1 MQRIRIIDSHTGGEP
16 TRLVIG
22 GFPDLGQGDMAER
35 RRLLGERHD
44 AWRAACI
51 LEPRGSDVLV
61 GALLCAPV
69 DPEACAGV
77 IFFNNSGY
85 LGMCGHGTIGLVAS
99 LAHLGRIG
107 PGVHRIETPV
117 GEVEATL
124 HEDGSV
130 SVRNVPAYR
139 YRRQVSVEVPGI
151 GRVSGDIAWGGNW
164 FFLVAGHGQRI
175 AGDNLDALTAY
186 TVAVQQAL
194 EDQGIRGEDGG
205 AIDHIELFADDPHA
219 DSRNFVLC
227 PGKAYDRSP
236 CGTGTSAKLA
246 CLAADGKLLPG
257 QPWRQASVIGSQ
269 FEGGLR
275 VARRPARRAHRADHP
290 RPRPRQRGSHPAAG
304 GRRSVRLGHPPVNA
318 EVIVV
323 GAGIVGS
330 ACAHELARR
339 GLDVLVLD
347 SRRGGAT
354 AVGMGHL
361 VAMDDNPAE
370 LALSDYSIQAWRA
383 WAADLPEDCAYRNCG
398 TLWLAADASELAEAE
413 RKRQALQ
420 AAGVACRM
428 LGAARLYAL
437 EPALR
442 PGLAGALEVSGDGIL
457 YAPNAAR
464 WLLDQAGP
472 RLRRLYAEVSEVDG
486 SRLRLAD
493 GRWLSAEALVL
504 ANGIHAGELCAELPI
519 RPKKG
524 HLLITDRYPG
534 PLRHQL
540 VELGYV
546 SSAHASSGTSVAFN
560 AQPRPTGQV
569 FLGSSR
575 QFDTLDPQVEG
586 PVLARML
593 RRALDYLPGLAGLNA
608 IRAWTGFR
616 AATPDGLPLLGEHP
630 AQPGLWLAV
639 GHEGLGVTTAPGSAR
654 LLAAQ
659 LFGETP
665 PLDAT
670 PYLPQRFL
678 SSSGSAR
685 P

>member
-1 MQRIRIIDSHTGGEP
+1 M
-16 TRLVIG
+16 
-22 GFPDLGQGDMAER
+22 
-35 RRLLGERHD
+35 
-44 AWRAACI
+44 
-51 LEPRGSDVLV
+51 
-61 GALLCAPV
+61 
-69 DPEACAGV
+69 
-77 IFFNNSGY
+77 
-85 LGMCGHGTIGLVAS
+85 
-99 LAHLGRIG
+99 
-107 PGVHRIETPV
+107 
-117 GEVEATL
+117 
-124 HEDGSV
+124 
-130 SVRNVPAYR
+130 
-139 YRRQVSVEVPGI
+139 
-151 GRVSGDIAWGGNW
+151 
-164 FFLVAGHGQRI
+164 
-175 AGDNLDALTAY
+175 
-186 TVAVQQAL
+186 
-194 EDQGIRGEDGG
+194 
-205 AIDHIELFADDPHA
+205 
-219 DSRNFVLC
+219 
-227 PGKAYDRSP
+227 
-236 CGTGTSAKLA
+236 
-246 CLAADGKLLPG
+246 
-257 QPWRQASVIGSQ
+257 
-269 FEGGLR
+269 
-275 VARRPARRAHRADHP
+275 
-290 RPRPRQRGSHPAAG
+290 
-304 GRRSVRLGHPPVNA
+304 NA

-370 LALSDYSIQAWRA
+370 LALSDASSQGWRA

-534 PLRHQL
+534 TLRHQL

-560 AQPRPTGQV
+560 AQPRPTGQI

-665 PLDAT
+665 PLDTT